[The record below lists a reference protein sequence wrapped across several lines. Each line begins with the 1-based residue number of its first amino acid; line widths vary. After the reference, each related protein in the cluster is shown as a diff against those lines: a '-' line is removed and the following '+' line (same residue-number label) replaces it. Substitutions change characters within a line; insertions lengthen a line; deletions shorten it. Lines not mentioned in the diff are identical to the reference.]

1 MVDKP
6 LVDKLGMNN
15 ARMGPVLRDAWRLA
29 TPYFRSEERWVA
41 WLLLASVIGL
51 SLFSVAVD
59 VLLNS
64 WRGAFY
70 DSLQARDLTAF
81 IDLLLTWRVTES
93 GFMPGFLAI
102 VSVYL
107 PLSVL
112 RGYLQKLL
120 SIRWRRWMT
129 ARLTTAWLSGH
140 AYYTIGLTAVA
151 DEDAGTDNPDQR
163 IAEDVRDYVQN
174 ALDLGISFLSTVVS
188 FVSFAGILWALSGD
202 ITVLGWA
209 IPGYMLWLAILYAG
223 VGSWLT
229 HRVGRALI
237 PLNVRRQRAEAD
249 FRYGLVRLRDNTEGV
264 ALSGGEATEQA
275 AAGTRFAAIRANWIA
290 LARRELKVN
299 LFTDGFAQAAAI
311 FPIVIAAPRYFAG
324 TIQLGD
330 LMRTAGAFG
339 SVNDA
344 LSWFVTAYA
353 KLADWRSQIV
363 RLTTFQQ
370 AITAAQ
376 SVHGP
381 DRAANTAAGMHE
393 TTITLPDGDV
403 LMDRATLTI
412 RPRQSTLITGRS
424 GSGKSTLFRTLAG
437 IWPFATGTVAV
448 PPGRVMFL
456 PQKPYV
462 PPGTLR
468 AVVCYPAADAP
479 ADAVQQALTTAGLA
493 AFIPALDEDAPWQQ
507 RLSGGELQRMAIA
520 RALLTRPDWLFLD
533 EATSSLD
540 PAAEA
545 TLYEALRANLPGT
558 TLVSIA
564 HRPAVA
570 AYHDRV
576 VAFDRPSDAPGRLV
590 EASPAP
596 RSPVTPPHTL

>member
-1 MVDKP
+1 MRAA
-6 LVDKLGMNN
+6 M
-15 ARMGPVLRDAWRLA
+15 LRDAWRLA
-29 TPYFRSEERWVA
+29 LPFFRSEERWIA
-41 WLLLASVIGL
+41 RLLLVSVIGL
-51 SLFSVAVD
+51 SLFGVAVD

-70 DSLQARDLTAF
+70 DALQARDLNAF
-81 IDLLLTWRVTES
+81 VHLLLTWRVTES

-107 PLSVL
+107 PLGAL
-112 RGYLQKLL
+112 RVYLQKLL
-120 SIRWRRWMT
+120 DIRWRRWMT
-129 ARLTTAWLSGH
+129 ARLTSAWLTGH
-140 AYYTIGLTAVA
+140 AYYTISLNAVA
-151 DEDAGTDNPDQR
+151 NEDAGTDNPDQR
-163 IAEDVRDYVQN
+163 IAEDVRDYVHN
-174 ALDLGISFLSTVVS
+174 ALDIGISFLSTVVS

-223 VGSWLT
+223 IGSWLT

-264 ALSGGEATEQA
+264 ALSGGERTEEQA
-275 AAGTRFAAIRANWIA
+275 AGVRFHAIRQNWIA
-290 LARRELKVN
+290 LARRELKLG

-311 FPIVIAAPRYFAG
+311 FPIVIAAPRYFSGA
-324 TIQLGD
+324 IQLGD
-330 LMRTAGAFG
+330 LMRTAGAFS

-344 LSWFVTAYA
+344 LSWFVTSYA
-353 KLADWRSQIV
+353 KLADWRSQVV

-370 AITAAQ
+370 AILAAQ
-376 SVHGP
+376 AVHRP
-381 DRAANTAAGMHE
+381 DRVIGDTAGLQDA
-393 TTITLPDGDV
+393 TIRLPDGHV
-403 LMDRATLTI
+403 LLDRATLTI
-412 RPRQSTLITGRS
+412 SPGQSAVITGRS
-424 GSGKSTLFRTLAG
+424 GSGKSTLFRVLAG
-437 IWPFATGTVAV
+437 IWPFATGTVAQ
-448 PPGRVMFL
+448 PAGQSMFL

-468 AVVCYPAADAP
+468 AAVCYPAATAPDAAI
-479 ADAVQQALTTAGLA
+479 ADALTIAGLGGLL
-493 AFIPALDEDAPWQQ
+493 PALDEDAPWHQ
-507 RLSGGELQRMAIA
+507 RLSGGELQRLAIA

-545 TLYEALRANLPGT
+545 SLYQALRTHLPAT

-570 AYHDRV
+570 AYHNRV
-576 VAFDRPSDAPGRLV
+576 VAFDRTPGTPGIPGTLA
-590 EASPAP
+590 ETTPQPQSPAP
-596 RSPVTPPHTL
+596 AFHIG